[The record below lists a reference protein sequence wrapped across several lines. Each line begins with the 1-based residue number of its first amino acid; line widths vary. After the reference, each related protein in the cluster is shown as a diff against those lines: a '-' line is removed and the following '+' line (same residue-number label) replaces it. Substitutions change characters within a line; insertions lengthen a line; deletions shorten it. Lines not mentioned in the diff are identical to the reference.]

1 MLMAILLLIL
11 FITSILIAYAIIVLI
26 RNKNKNQLATVNTM
40 RVIDEKQNNYI
51 YQVNLLL
58 ANIGYLSKV
67 KSKLI
72 LRFTFPGKDAEFIE
86 KDYTSLQEEMTQL
99 EKNQKE
105 LLKDVKKE
113 IDKIPKN
120 ISNDVS
126 NMINQNVRKDGI
138 LDLLFFVEG
147 VLAIAIIELI
157 VKLI

>member
-1 MLMAILLLIL
+1 MAIVLLFL
-11 FITSILIAYAIIVLI
+11 FIISILIAYAIIVLI
-26 RNKNKNQLATVNTM
+26 RKKNKIQLETVNTL
-40 RVIDEKQNNYI
+40 RLIDEKQNNYI

-86 KDYTSLQEEMTQL
+86 KDYTSLQSEMTQL
-99 EKNQKE
+99 EKDQKE

-120 ISNDVS
+120 ISNAVS
-126 NMINQNVRKDGI
+126 SMINQNVRKDGI
-138 LDLLFFVEG
+138 LELLFFVEG
-147 VLAIAIIELI
+147 ILAIAIIELI
-157 VKLI
+157 IKLI